1 MMMLALNSI
10 NGTFNEIVDK
20 KGLCADDY
28 TGSAVE
34 ALGRRLYNFFVR
46 LFAAQNLT
54 LTKYSKNLDKYEIN
68 DELKR
73 LIEPYIISGKFPT
86 KKTIQRRLKE
96 NDPQMI
102 QILEEFIS
110 QNFTTD
116 VRKEIAEDLMKVAKE
131 EIQEALDVLANSIN
145 HTALGGI
152 QLPDMEAIYN
162 DFKYLP
168 DKSTKTIGCYYGLSQ
183 QTVTILKFLMLKEQI
198 EKTLKFMESTRKSFE
213 AINNLNKI

>member
-1 MMMLALNSI
+1 MILALNSI
-10 NGTFNEIVDK
+10 NGTFNEVVDENN
-20 KGLCADDY
+20 LCVDDY

-54 LTKYSKNLDKYEIN
+54 LTNYSKNLDQYKIN
-68 DELKR
+68 DNLKR

-86 KKTIQRRLKE
+86 KKTIQKRLKE
-96 NDPQMI
+96 NDPQMG
-102 QILEEFIS
+102 QILEEFVS
-110 QNFTTD
+110 DNFTSD
-116 VRKEIAEDLMKVAKE
+116 VREKIAEDLMKVAKE
-131 EIQEALDVLANSIN
+131 EIQDAMNVLANSIN

-152 QLPDMEAIYN
+152 QLPDTEEIFN

-168 DKSTKTIGCYYGLSQ
+168 DESTKTICCYCGLSQ
-183 QTVTILKFLMLKEQI
+183 KTVTILKFLMLKEQI